1 MHFLIVPMRV
11 RGVPR
16 SQKEIRKTKP
26 IQGDVHLHLDNL
38 APLGRASNSASILNV
53 HPGKPALPPLYE
65 AVMTGM
71 STMGATFTGIE
82 FIDGVAYAQSWWVRV
97 P

>member
-1 MHFLIVPMRV
+1 MRV
-11 RGVPR
+11 RGVKR
-16 SQKEIRKTKP
+16 AQKEIDSVMP
-26 IQGDVHLHLDNL
+26 IKGDVHLRVD
-38 APLGRASNSASILNV
+38 AFSPMGRPSSSASILIS
-53 HPGKPALPPLYE
+53 HPGYPPLPPLYE

>member
-11 RGVPR
+11 RGAPR
-16 SQKEIRKTKP
+16 SKKEINTAVP
-26 IQGDVHLHLDNL
+26 IRGDVHLCVD
-38 APLGRASNSASILNV
+38 AFSPMGRPSSSASILKI
-53 HPGKPALPPLYE
+53 HPGEPLLPPLYE